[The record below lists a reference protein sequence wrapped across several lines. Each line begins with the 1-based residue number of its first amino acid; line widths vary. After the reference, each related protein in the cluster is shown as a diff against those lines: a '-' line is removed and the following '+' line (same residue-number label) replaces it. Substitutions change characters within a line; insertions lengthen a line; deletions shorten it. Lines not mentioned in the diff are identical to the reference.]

1 MSFDSR
7 NNQMATHFL
16 GLTSGLSWR
25 ARWRSMYSI
34 LFKTFPRNGT
44 GNCVG
49 VGILVA
55 FLIIGAA
62 EFFSADVA
70 EIGLRTLDVGF
81 YVSSE
86 TVFLCKLFPTFVT
99 HILLTRFRNPRHV
112 WGKVQLYIYF
122 CFEIWLPCCL
132 CDADI

>member
-16 GLTSGLSWR
+16 GLISGLSWR
-25 ARWRSMYSI
+25 SRWRSMYSI
-34 LFKTFPRNGT
+34 LFKKIPRNGT
-44 GNCVG
+44 GNCEG
-49 VGILVA
+49 LGILVA
-55 FLIIGAA
+55 FLIIGTA

-70 EIGLRTLDVGF
+70 GIGLRTLDVGF

-86 TVFLCKLFPTFVT
+86 IVFLCKLFPTFVT
-99 HILLTRFRNPRHV
+99 HIFLTRFRNPRHV
-112 WGKVQLYIYF
+112 WVKVQLYIYS

-132 CDADI
+132 CDAYI